1 MGMYDLLKND
11 WTARNDVS
19 EETPARPEP
28 VRTAAP
34 VETPAPATEAPKAP
48 SEPTPLPAKE
58 PPKPAMVPE
67 TAPQTEQTVH
77 HPVAVTHPAPHTPAK
92 PRGGLMDLFEQFHH
106 WLRPKR

>member
-1 MGMYDLLKND
+1 
-11 WTARNDVS
+11 
-19 EETPARPEP
+19 
-28 VRTAAP
+28 
-34 VETPAPATEAPKAP
+34 
-48 SEPTPLPAKE
+48 
-58 PPKPAMVPE
+58 MVPE